1 MLKDAGVTQGS
12 ISFVDG
18 VDTSNLVSFYAGTTK
33 KLEIKPVLTTVYGD
47 LDTTG
52 NITSDGN
59 ITADGNSFASDVY
72 ASNDIYMTAGTSDW
86 KFEVGA
92 SNELNIYYG
101 ATKLF
106 KLDSSGNLTVR
117 GNITAFDTSI

>member
-1 MLKDAGVTQGS
+1 
-12 ISFVDG
+12 
-18 VDTSNLVSFYAGTTK
+18 
-33 KLEIKPVLTTVYGD
+33 
-47 LDTTG
+47 
-52 NITSDGN
+52 
-59 ITADGNSFASDVY
+59 
-72 ASNDIYMTAGTSDW
+72 MTAGASDW

-117 GNITAFDTSI
+117 GDVTAKDTSI